1 MTLCRMLREHAGKF
15 GIASRIL
22 VFMGLAH
29 RRVGVFHCRRCNTF
43 LSEHLPG
50 LGRKRLHFLALLDI
64 RTRAPATTC
73 CDNRNTACRR
83 IDTDM
88 QCRVAAHGMP
98 DNMCLLDLERIHDC
112 DDVITRNVLAV
123 LRAIFWHI
131 GRWIAALT
139 VGDTTMGA
147 GEISHLHLPSAV
159 VASVFMDEDHR
170 RTDSGFFVIEPRPIS
185 RSDVRH
191 HALRLL
197 ATNYLHASESGVK
210 SRSPSSPYIAQDH
223 GLSDLEGE
231 VSMRSLSR
239 RGLAALT
246 VALTIAAGGIAS
258 APAHA
263 QQKPVIKV
271 SSLTLPVFNPLVWN
285 IMKARGFDAK
295 NGFELDAKAYPSIS
309 AFYAGF
315 ATGET
320 DVLIGGPT
328 ILQKLYQEGV
338 PVRIIGT
345 GFTLADL
352 VIFTK
357 NDKIKSL
364 SDLRGKQ
371 LAVDMGGS
379 QFQVTK
385 MYTAAKGID
394 LGKDIIVVNAN
405 FAVARAQLEA
415 DRVDAAL
422 VIEPLASIILK
433 QNPDWKVIFNGAEG
447 WKEITGED
455 GWEIVT
461 AMRADAIAK
470 YPNAPKMLIAALQ
483 DVAQFMK
490 TDTAEA
496 DKIANE
502 TLKLPPGI
510 LTAALASKR
519 LQMVIEPAWEP
530 ATRKSIT
537 DMMERAVKIGFYEKM
552 PDEKIIYS
560 P

>member
-1 MTLCRMLREHAGKF
+1 MRKL
-15 GIASRIL
+15 SR
-22 VFMGLAH
+22 
-29 RRVGVFHCRRCNTF
+29 
-43 LSEHLPG
+43 
-50 LGRKRLHFLALLDI
+50 
-64 RTRAPATTC
+64 RT
-73 CDNRNTACRR
+73 
-83 IDTDM
+83 
-88 QCRVAAHGMP
+88 
-98 DNMCLLDLERIHDC
+98 
-112 DDVITRNVLAV
+112 
-123 LRAIFWHI
+123 
-131 GRWIAALT
+131 IAAL
-139 VGDTTMGA
+139 A
-147 GEISHLHLPSAV
+147 AV
-159 VASVFMDEDHR
+159 FA
-170 RTDSGFFVIEPRPIS
+170 
-185 RSDVRH
+185 
-191 HALRLL
+191 
-197 ATNYLHASESGVK
+197 
-210 SRSPSSPYIAQDH
+210 
-223 GLSDLEGE
+223 
-231 VSMRSLSR
+231 
-239 RGLAALT
+239 
-246 VALTIAAGGIAS
+246 IAAAGIFAS
-258 APAHA
+258 PAQA

-285 IMKARGFDAK
+285 IMKAKGFDAK
-295 NGFELDAKAYPSIS
+295 HGFELDAHAYPSIS

-357 NDKIKSL
+357 NDAIKSL
-364 SDLRGKQ
+364 ADLKGKQ

-379 QFQVTK
+379 QFQVIK
-385 MYTAAKGID
+385 MYLAAKNID
-394 LGKDIIVVNAN
+394 LGKDITVVNAN

-422 VIEPLASIILK
+422 VIEPLASIIAK
-433 QNPDWKVIFNGAEG
+433 QNPSWHVIFNGAAG
-447 WKEITGED
+447 WKEITGAD

-470 YPNAPKMLIAALQ
+470 NPNAPKMLIAALQ
-483 DVAQFMK
+483 DVAAFMSSN
-490 TDTAEA
+490 TEEA

-519 LQMVIEPAWEP
+519 LQMIIQPAWEP

-537 DMMERAVKIGFYEKM
+537 DMMERAVKAGFYEKM
-552 PDEKIIYS
+552 PDAKIIYA

>member
-1 MTLCRMLREHAGKF
+1 MIKLSYRGFVAFAAAIAFVFVGFATL
-15 GIASRIL
+15 
-22 VFMGLAH
+22 
-29 RRVGVFHCRRCNTF
+29 
-43 LSEHLPG
+43 
-50 LGRKRLHFLALLDI
+50 
-64 RTRAPATTC
+64 PA
-73 CDNRNTACRR
+73 
-83 IDTDM
+83 
-88 QCRVAAHGMP
+88 Q
-98 DNMCLLDLERIHDC
+98 
-112 DDVITRNVLAV
+112 
-123 LRAIFWHI
+123 
-131 GRWIAALT
+131 
-139 VGDTTMGA
+139 
-147 GEISHLHLPSAV
+147 
-159 VASVFMDEDHR
+159 
-170 RTDSGFFVIEPRPIS
+170 
-185 RSDVRH
+185 
-191 HALRLL
+191 
-197 ATNYLHASESGVK
+197 
-210 SRSPSSPYIAQDH
+210 
-223 GLSDLEGE
+223 
-231 VSMRSLSR
+231 
-239 RGLAALT
+239 
-246 VALTIAAGGIAS
+246 
-258 APAHA
+258 A

-295 NGFELDAKAYPSIS
+295 QGFELDARAYPSIS
-309 AFYAGF
+309 AFYAAF

-328 ILQKLYQEGV
+328 ILQKLYYEGV

-357 NDKIKSL
+357 NDAIKSL
-364 SDLRGKQ
+364 ADLKGKQ

-433 QNPDWKVIFNGAEG
+433 QNPDWKVIFNGAQG
-447 WKEITGED
+447 WKEITGQD

-470 YPNAPKMLIAALQ
+470 NPNAPKMLIAALQ
-483 DVAQFMK
+483 DVAQFMQS
-490 TDTAEA
+490 DTAEA

-519 LQMVIEPAWEP
+519 LQMIIQPAWEP

-537 DMMERAVKIGFYEKM
+537 DMMERAVKAGFYEKM
-552 PDEKIIYS
+552 PDEKIIYA

>member
-1 MTLCRMLREHAGKF
+1 M
-15 GIASRIL
+15 SR
-22 VFMGLAH
+22 
-29 RRVGVFHCRRCNTF
+29 
-43 LSEHLPG
+43 LSH
-50 LGRKRLHFLALLDI
+50 
-64 RTRAPATTC
+64 
-73 CDNRNTACRR
+73 
-83 IDTDM
+83 
-88 QCRVAAHGMP
+88 
-98 DNMCLLDLERIHDC
+98 
-112 DDVITRNVLAV
+112 
-123 LRAIFWHI
+123 
-131 GRWIAALT
+131 
-139 VGDTTMGA
+139 
-147 GEISHLHLPSAV
+147 
-159 VASVFMDEDHR
+159 
-170 RTDSGFFVIEPRPIS
+170 
-185 RSDVRH
+185 
-191 HALRLL
+191 
-197 ATNYLHASESGVK
+197 
-210 SRSPSSPYIAQDH
+210 
-223 GLSDLEGE
+223 
-231 VSMRSLSR
+231 RSL
-239 RGLAALT
+239 AAFAAAF
-246 VALTIAAGGIAS
+246 VFAIVGFIAP
-258 APAHA
+258 PAQA

-295 NGFELDAKAYPSIS
+295 NGFELDAKPYPSIS
-309 AFYAGF
+309 AFYAAF

-338 PVRIIGT
+338 PVRIIAT

-357 NDKIKSL
+357 NDAIKSL
-364 SDLRGKQ
+364 ADMKGKQ

-433 QNPDWKVIFNGAEG
+433 QNPDWKVIFNGAQG

-470 YPNAPKMLIAALQ
+470 NPGAPKMLIAALQ
-483 DVAQFMK
+483 DVAAFMQSN
-490 TDTAEA
+490 TADA

-510 LTAALASKR
+510 LTAALASNR
-519 LQMVIEPAWEP
+519 LQMIIKPAWEP

-537 DMMERAVKIGFYEKM
+537 DMMERAVKAGFYEKM
-552 PDEKIIYS
+552 PDEKIIYA

>member
-1 MTLCRMLREHAGKF
+1 MSMVKLSHRGFTALA
-15 GIASRIL
+15 AA
-22 VFMGLAH
+22 FM
-29 RRVGVFHCRRCNTF
+29 F
-43 LSEHLPG
+43 
-50 LGRKRLHFLALLDI
+50 
-64 RTRAPATTC
+64 
-73 CDNRNTACRR
+73 
-83 IDTDM
+83 
-88 QCRVAAHGMP
+88 
-98 DNMCLLDLERIHDC
+98 
-112 DDVITRNVLAV
+112 
-123 LRAIFWHI
+123 
-131 GRWIAALT
+131 
-139 VGDTTMGA
+139 
-147 GEISHLHLPSAV
+147 
-159 VASVFMDEDHR
+159 
-170 RTDSGFFVIEPRPIS
+170 FFVSLITPP
-185 RSDVRH
+185 
-191 HALRLL
+191 
-197 ATNYLHASESGVK
+197 
-210 SRSPSSPYIAQDH
+210 AQ
-223 GLSDLEGE
+223 
-231 VSMRSLSR
+231 
-239 RGLAALT
+239 
-246 VALTIAAGGIAS
+246 
-258 APAHA
+258 A
-263 QQKPVIKV
+263 QQKLVIKV

-295 NGFELDAKAYPSIS
+295 HGFELDAKAYPSIS
-309 AFYAGF
+309 AFYAAF

-328 ILQKLYQEGV
+328 ILQKLYYEGV

-357 NDKIKSL
+357 NNAIKSL
-364 SDLRGKQ
+364 ADMKGKQ

-422 VIEPLASIILK
+422 VIEPLASIILR
-433 QNPDWKVIFNGAEG
+433 QNPDWKVIFNGAQG
-447 WKEITGED
+447 WKEITGQD

-470 YPNAPKMLIAALQ
+470 NPNAPKMLIAALQ
-483 DVAQFMK
+483 DVAQFMQ

-519 LQMVIEPAWEP
+519 LQMIIQPAWEP

-537 DMMERAVKIGFYEKM
+537 DMMERAVKAGFYEKM
-552 PDEKIIYS
+552 PDEKIMYA